1 MFLFEKGNWRGNAP
15 FARPFIVQLSVIS
28 FVVTVVTAGA
38 FPKIIAVRAIPRCT
52 KKINIKSFER
62 GAGRGF
68 LEKFSPCDNS
78 QSISET
84 L

>member
-1 MFLFEKGNWRGNAP
+1 MFLSEKGNWRGNAP

-52 KKINIKSFER
+52 KKINIKNFER
-62 GAGRGF
+62 GAGREFF
-68 LEKFSPCDNS
+68 LILS
-78 QSISET
+78 